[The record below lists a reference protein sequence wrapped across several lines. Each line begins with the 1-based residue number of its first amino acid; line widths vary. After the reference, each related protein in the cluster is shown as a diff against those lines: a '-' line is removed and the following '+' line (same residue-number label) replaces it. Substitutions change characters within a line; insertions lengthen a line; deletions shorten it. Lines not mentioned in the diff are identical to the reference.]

1 MDSEQLASVQWYQQ
15 MAKVVTAVGRP
26 DFVSTLVRA
35 FSILAPLQATTVYL
49 YPHDGLPKALFE
61 RDDEGP
67 WLPEGNVKQYL
78 SGFYLLDPFYSVS
91 VESVGSGC
99 YHLADVAPDHFERS
113 EYYVAFYQHAHIEDE
128 LNYILQISPGYTI
141 AVSLASA
148 SKLNEQ
154 QLQQFK
160 MISPWVLA
168 VLSKHWEGLGADTFN
183 GMFENQFARKIHT
196 ALNNFGSSV
205 LSQREC
211 KIAQLIL
218 KGHSTRSLAERLA
231 ISEDTVKT
239 HRKHAYSKLNI
250 ASQSEL
256 FSLFIHSL
264 AQAQD
269 VFFKDPLE
277 NYRGADNNP
286 SPPSIQKQEGD

>member
-1 MDSEQLASVQWYQQ
+1 MESEQLASVQWFEQ
-15 MAKVVTAVGRP
+15 MAKVVQAIGRP
-26 DFVSTLVRA
+26 DFVSTLVKA
-35 FSILAPLQATTVYL
+35 LSMLAPLQATTVYL

-99 YHLADVAPDHFERS
+99 YHLAEVAPDHFERS

-148 SKLNEQ
+148 NKLSSV

-160 MISPWVLA
+160 VISPWVLA
-168 VLSKHWEGLGADTFN
+168 VLGRHWEGLSADTLN
-183 GMFENQFARKIHT
+183 GVFENPFARKIHT

-211 KIAQLIL
+211 KIAQYIL
-218 KGHSTRSLAERLA
+218 KGHSTRSLADRLS

-250 ASQSEL
+250 GSQSEL

-269 VFFKDPLE
+269 VLIKDPLE
-277 NYRGADNNP
+277 NYRGAEIKP
-286 SPPSIQKQEGD
+286 SPQSIQEQQGD